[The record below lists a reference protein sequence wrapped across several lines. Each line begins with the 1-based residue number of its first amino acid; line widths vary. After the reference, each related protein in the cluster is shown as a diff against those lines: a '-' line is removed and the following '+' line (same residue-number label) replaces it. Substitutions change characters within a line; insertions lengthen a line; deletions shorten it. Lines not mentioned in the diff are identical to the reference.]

1 VDHELFAAAL
11 SEATAVP
18 ADLAAL
24 PQPVLGF
31 YGTIQDWVD
40 LKLIAAL
47 AGRHPEWSFALIG
60 RTSVDTE
67 SLSKYPNVHFLG
79 RKDHSTLPAYCK
91 GFAVG
96 LIPYILNERILH
108 VNPIKL
114 REYLSAGLPVVST
127 ALPEV
132 ANYREFCHLAESPEE
147 FERGIEIALRDDTPE
162 RRRQRSE
169 AMRAETWERKVAEVG
184 ARVMEVKAELLARRE
199 DPSSQRGAPGGRR
212 PAKSLEGWRRE
223 MEQPE

>member
-1 VDHELFAAAL
+1 
-11 SEATAVP
+11 
-18 ADLAAL
+18 
-24 PQPVLGF
+24 
-31 YGTIQDWVD
+31 
-40 LKLIAAL
+40 
-47 AGRHPEWSFALIG
+47 
-60 RTSVDTE
+60 
-67 SLSKYPNVHFLG
+67 VHFLG

-132 ANYREFCHLAESPEE
+132 ANYQEFCHLADTGEE
-147 FERGIEIALRDDTPE
+147 FERGIEIALREDMPE
-162 RRRQRSE
+162 RRRERSE

-184 ARVMEVKAELLARRE
+184 AHVMEVKAELLARR
-199 DPSSQRGAPGGRR
+199 DVPSSERGAPGDGRPMTR
-212 PAKSLEGWRRE
+212 LEGWRRE
-223 MEQPE
+223 MEQPES